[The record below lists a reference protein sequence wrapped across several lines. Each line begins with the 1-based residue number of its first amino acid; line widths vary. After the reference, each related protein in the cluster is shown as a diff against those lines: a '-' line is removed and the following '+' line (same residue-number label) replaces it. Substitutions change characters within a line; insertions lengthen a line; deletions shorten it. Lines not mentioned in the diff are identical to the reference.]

1 MVSIL
6 ETPIGEITLDSVLA
20 SAYIMT
26 FRNMLSKMNDVFFHH
41 SNLQT
46 CLFVWR
52 RYEIFFCLTFC
63 KWYLSQQGRV
73 LMSKCLNLKSQISK
87 ILGKVYII

>member
-26 FRNMLSKMNDVFFHH
+26 FRNMLSKMNDAFFHH

-46 CLFVWR
+46 CLLSEGDMKSFSASLFVSD
-52 RYEIFFCLTFC
+52 I
-63 KWYLSQQGRV
+63 YL
-73 LMSKCLNLKSQISK
+73 N
-87 ILGKVYII
+87 KVDC

>member
-1 MVSIL
+1 MINIAYSLHL
-6 ETPIGEITLDSVLA
+6 ETPIREITLDSVLA

-46 CLFVWR
+46 CLLSEGDMKSFSASLFVSD
-52 RYEIFFCLTFC
+52 T
-63 KWYLSQQGRV
+63 YL
-73 LMSKCLNLKSQISK
+73 N
-87 ILGKVYII
+87 KVER

>member
-26 FRNMLSKMNDVFFHH
+26 FRNMLSKMNDVFSTTAIYKPVCLSEGDMKSF
-41 SNLQT
+41 SAS
-46 CLFVWR
+46 LFVSD
-52 RYEIFFCLTFC
+52 T
-63 KWYLSQQGRV
+63 YL
-73 LMSKCLNLKSQISK
+73 N
-87 ILGKVYII
+87 KVDC

>member
-26 FRNMLSKMNDVFFHH
+26 FRNRLSKMYDVFFHH

-46 CLFVWR
+46 CLLSEGDMKSFSASLFVSD
-52 RYEIFFCLTFC
+52 T
-63 KWYLSQQGRV
+63 YL
-73 LMSKCLNLKSQISK
+73 N
-87 ILGKVYII
+87 KVDC

>member
-26 FRNMLSKMNDVFFHH
+26 FRNMLSKMNDAFFHH

-46 CLFVWR
+46 CLLSEGDMKSFSASLFVSD
-52 RYEIFFCLTFC
+52 I
-63 KWYLSQQGRV
+63 YL
-73 LMSKCLNLKSQISK
+73 N
-87 ILGKVYII
+87 KVDCWWVNA